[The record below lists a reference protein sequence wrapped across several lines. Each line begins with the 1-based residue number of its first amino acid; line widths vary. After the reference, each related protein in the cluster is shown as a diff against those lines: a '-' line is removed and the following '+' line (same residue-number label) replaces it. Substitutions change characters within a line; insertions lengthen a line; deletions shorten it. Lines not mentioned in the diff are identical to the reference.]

1 MEIVLYFL
9 LYVEFLLA
17 SNLDKV
23 CNDARLSIPFI
34 HSSENLITSNSNR
47 FRLKMQAFY
56 VKKEKKLP
64 NVYHKSKAGNQS
76 YFHDNMKDNEIK
88 PF

>member
-1 MEIVLYFL
+1 
-9 LYVEFLLA
+9 
-17 SNLDKV
+17 
-23 CNDARLSIPFI
+23 
-34 HSSENLITSNSNR
+34 
-47 FRLKMQAFY
+47 MQAFY